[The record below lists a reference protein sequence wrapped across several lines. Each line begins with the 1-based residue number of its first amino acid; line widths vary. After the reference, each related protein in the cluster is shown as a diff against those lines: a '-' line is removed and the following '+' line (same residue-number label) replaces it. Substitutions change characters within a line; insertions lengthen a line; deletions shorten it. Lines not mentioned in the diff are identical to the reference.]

1 MRKTIWWIIFTI
13 AFVLV
18 VLIGLGFIFN
28 QQENEK
34 AQGFSGIYDVASTE
48 MIAYVVY
55 TNGQA
60 GIYLQDEES
69 AFDSPVF
76 QLSAEQEILDLD
88 FSGDGSSL
96 AFVVTNKA
104 GKESLGS
111 VVYSLDIATL
121 HAEELFSDEGLVT
134 EVAFDPKEEDAL
146 FYLRAAT
153 FENYSPIASA
163 QPHDLDLFTYRT
175 SSGEHIQ
182 VTKLAKYSMGSL
194 NVSTTDDIAYVQMF
208 DDEQA
213 ETAEDIFET
222 KQKVFEIPLNAPD
235 AYKAISQE
243 DWPQDIYDFS
253 IVPSQEEMIFQSVAG
268 EGANGLYE
276 YELFSYNWKTGEQSQ
291 LTRVKKYAGRP
302 VIDITN
308 DKIFYLVDN
317 QFAKSVS
324 DYTLYTMDMDGGNKE
339 RVDLTL

>member
-69 AFDSPVF
+69 TFDSPVF

-243 DWPQDIYDFS
+243 DWPQDIYDFA

-268 EGANGLYE
+268 EGENGLYE

-317 QFAKSVS
+317 QFAKRVS